1 MIDPTIQRS
10 HILGAIE
17 HLAKKGWSRR
27 NNSTKFDLRWRGKRF
42 PPKEVIRQA
51 ADLVGVEL
59 DPFGGGNETNSFLA
73 KRGFVVVGKHGL
85 LLALKPVEENPEVA
99 FSEGAVVFRRHRAR
113 ERNGRAP
120 QLAKEQRLARAG
132 EFRCD
137 VCDFSFVDVF
147 GERGDGFIEAHH
159 DRPLSLTDGPV
170 RTRASDFSLVCS
182 NCHRMLHQT
191 PWLTVRDLRATI
203 HVLAPANDAL
213 QRPAG
218 SRLPAAERKDV

>member
-17 HLAKKGWSRR
+17 NLAEKGWSFR

-51 ADLVGVEL
+51 ADLAGVEPA
-59 DPFGGGNETNSFLA
+59 PFGGGHETNSFLA
-73 KRGFVVVGKHGL
+73 KRGFVVVGKHGV
-85 LLALKPVEENPEVA
+85 LLALKPAEEDAEVA

-113 ERNGRAP
+113 ERSGRAP
-120 QLAKEQRLARAG
+120 QLAKVQRLATAG
-132 EFRCD
+132 ELRCD

-147 GERGDGFIEAHH
+147 GERGDRFIEAHH
-159 DRPLSLTDGPV
+159 DRPLSFADGPV
-170 RTRASDFSLVCS
+170 RTRPSDFSLVCS

-203 HVLAPANDAL
+203 PTVAPANKAL
-213 QRPAG
+213 QWTGRQPT
-218 SRLPAAERKDV
+218 RR